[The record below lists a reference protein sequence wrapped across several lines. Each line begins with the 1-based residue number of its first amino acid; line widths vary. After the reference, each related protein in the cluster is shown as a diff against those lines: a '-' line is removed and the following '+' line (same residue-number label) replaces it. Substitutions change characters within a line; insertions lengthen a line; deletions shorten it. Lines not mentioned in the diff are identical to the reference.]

1 MCAWK
6 DAHTRMVPKGGS
18 HAIYGYD
25 VISIMV
31 VSSITTVIAPNVT
44 PFSNRTNIIARFCR
58 KSIDQNEQYRT
69 RAYSILHSQYFF
81 LNMTITR
88 GGYITLDFG
97 LILVPFNIA
106 IIAFPA
112 DVTSYY
118 DWDERDIL

>member
-1 MCAWK
+1 MNNTE
-6 DAHTRMVPKGGS
+6 HELIQYF
-18 HAIYGYD
+18 IY
-25 VISIMV
+25 
-31 VSSITTVIAPNVT
+31 N
-44 PFSNRTNIIARFCR
+44 F
-58 KSIDQNEQYRT
+58 
-69 RAYSILHSQYFF
+69 FF